1 MGIIGKLIGGTLGFA
16 MGGPLGAIAGAA
28 FGHAFDRD
36 DPGRAYGDPR
46 RLSTGQE
53 AQVTFFVAA
62 FSMLARIAKAD
73 GDITSAE
80 IDSIQ
85 KFMVQ
90 ELNLDPQN
98 RKIAMDIFYAANQ
111 SPERF
116 SDFATQFHQQ
126 FRSQPQ
132 MLELMVD
139 VLLRVSL
146 ADGSLHSQEETLIE
160 EAVHIFNISP
170 DHYATIK
177 QRYVRDTGKHY
188 AVLGCRPE
196 DSIEH
201 IKSQYRKLMFDFH
214 PDRIQSKGLPEEFT
228 KFANAKFREIQQAYE
243 SVKKERGVK

>member
-1 MGIIGKLIGGTLGFA
+1 MGIIGKFIGGTLGFA
-16 MGGPLGAIAGAA
+16 LGGPLGAIAGAA

-36 DPGRAYGDPR
+36 GTERGYQDVL

-62 FSMLARIAKAD
+62 FSMLARISKAD
-73 GDITSAE
+73 GNITSAE

-90 ELNLDPQN
+90 ELNLSPQN
-98 RKIAMDIFYAANQ
+98 RKIAMDIFHAANQ

-116 SDFATQFHQQ
+116 SDFAAQFHQQ

-146 ADGSLHSQEETLIE
+146 ADGGLHPKEEALIE
-160 EAVHIFNISP
+160 EAVHIFNIGP
-170 DHYATIK
+170 DHYANIK
-177 QRYVRDTGKHY
+177 RRYVRDTGKHY
-188 AVLGCRPE
+188 AILGCSPG
-196 DSIEH
+196 DSNEH
-201 IKSQYRKLMFDFH
+201 LKSQYRKLMFDFH

-228 KFANAKFREIQQAYE
+228 KFANNKFREIQEAYE
-243 SVKKERGVK
+243 SIKQERGLK

>member
-28 FGHAFDRD
+28 FGHTFDRD
-36 DPGRAYGDPR
+36 DPGRVFEAR
-46 RLSTGQE
+46 QRLSTGQE

-73 GDITSAE
+73 GDISNAE

-90 ELNLDPQN
+90 ELNLSPQN

-116 SDFATQFHQQ
+116 SDFASQFYQQ

-146 ADGSLHSQEETLIE
+146 ADGSLHSQEEALIE
-160 EAVHIFNISP
+160 EAVHVFNISP

-177 QRYVRDTGKHY
+177 RRYVRDTGKHY
-188 AVLGCRPE
+188 AVVGCSPN
-196 DSIEH
+196 DSNEH

-228 KFANAKFREIQQAYE
+228 KFANDKFREIQEAYE
-243 SVKKERGVK
+243 SIKQERGLK